1 MSSKRRALVE
11 ESALW
16 EGAGLEQRANHERS
30 EAKPAQPAPQG
41 LGPAGHAPVSLPLL
55 GRVAAMRG
63 AGTGLARARLV
74 AGMQAGH
81 GNAAVARAVLARY
94 EGERAHKI
102 AAFNA
107 AKGKNWGDAAEIL
120 NGFNDEDIERLLAGL
135 TKQQLR
141 QLDAGAMRQIP
152 SFAGRVHGPIMAR
165 LGKQPGQ
172 VFGRLNF
179 LPGTPENGGGPLT
192 AYALPVD
199 FSFAP
204 DADIV
209 RATEIAYVQTVRLVH
224 TGTNNTAEWEDPAK
238 ARQTDDKWTVD
249 RAAGGASGFAG
260 YQTNAQPGPYTTQWS
275 PDHPDSFA
283 TYHDRPSAQIPS
295 TDWSFETAVVAKG
308 GADAGVIYASCS
320 WGFNVDEN
328 SVLTPKAHKV
338 EDKPSTA
345 FGAAVDKWNQQAAG
359 PVEQRNAPGQETLPA
374 VR

>member
-1 MSSKRRALVE
+1 VRAVDE
-11 ESALW
+11 HASV
-16 EGAGLEQRANHERS
+16 Q
-30 EAKPAQPAPQG
+30 PAQPPAVEHAPSA
-41 LGPAGHAPVSLPLL
+41 GPVGFAPVSPALI
-55 GRVAAMRG
+55 GRVGAMRG
-63 AGTGLARARLV
+63 AGAGVARARLV
-74 AGMQAGH
+74 AAMQAGH
-81 GNAAVARAVLARY
+81 GNAAVARAVLAR
-94 EGERAHKI
+94 ETEREHKI

-120 NGFNDEDIERLLAGL
+120 NGFNDEDIERLLNGL
-135 TKQQLR
+135 SKQQLR

-152 SFAGRVHGPIMAR
+152 SFAGRVHGPIMTR

-179 LPGTPENGGGPLT
+179 LQGTPENGGGPMT

-224 TGTNNTAEWEDPAK
+224 TGTSDTAEWEAPAK

-260 YQTNAQPGPYTTQWS
+260 YQTDAQPGPNATQWT
-275 PDHPDSFA
+275 PDQPEAFA
-283 TYHDRPSAQIPS
+283 TYHDRPSAQIAS

-308 GADAGVIYASCS
+308 GADTGVIYSSCS
-320 WGFNVDEN
+320 WGFTVDEN
-328 SVLTPKAHKV
+328 CVLTPKAHKID
-338 EDKPSTA
+338 DKPSAA
-345 FGAAVDKWNQQAAG
+345 FGAAVAKWNEQAAG
-359 PVEQRNAPGQETLPA
+359 PVDQRNAPGQTALPA